1 MNNNKLLKKAYREM
15 LYEYDNHLE
24 VAATVTLKT
33 SALIYDKDYYL
44 PRRQYLNKSV
54 INSTIRYFKAVL
66 TYQLFGN
73 TSKHKNKH

>member
-24 VAATVTLKT
+24 IAATVTLKT

-44 PRRQYLNKSV
+44 PRRQYLSIPV
-54 INSTIRYFKAVL
+54 INRTGR
-66 TYQLFGN
+66 N
-73 TSKHKNKH
+73 H